1 MNKFYWLCLLILI
14 ILYLNLNKS
23 NIFTGGNEENTDNEK
38 TKNYSIYIIIAVAC
52 FICGVIAFRAYFN
65 NSNKTYTRPT
75 VDMPQ
80 ESDLNEAYL
89 KLITSIKID
98 LYIFIYNEK
107 KNIYMVI

>member
-38 TKNYSIYIIIAVAC
+38 TKNYIIYIIIAVAC

-89 KLITSIKID
+89 KLNIK
-98 LYIFIYNEK
+98 
-107 KNIYMVI
+107 